1 MPANVLDLPPRVPD
15 ASIARYDNW
24 GSTLS
29 SLGSVKDK
37 SAGADFRRRAR
48 LSRQLCETLVDQN
61 ALCARAVEKHV
72 ADAFRPGWKF
82 KDEGLELFRA
92 RLEAELEISARIKES
107 VRWSR
112 MYGAALLY
120 IAAGDGRDPRHP
132 LNAAGVRSVAAL
144 NPIPAHQCEAHEY
157 DSAFGSATYRQ
168 VLSYRIDSLSSG
180 QPLRY
185 VHASRCVVFEPIS
198 LPIESRIE
206 GLYSDTWS
214 TSWGPS
220 VLQRFYDEL
229 IREGSTR
236 AYANAMMYVAS
247 ILAIKMQGLRDQIT
261 TDEGKRIVRGNLEV
275 MRQSMDGLGIAGL
288 DAGDDLVT
296 VQHGVAGLAD
306 MVQTARD
313 ALASALPFPRE
324 IGLNESPTG
333 LRGGEL
339 SGAQALYFA
348 DVDAMRSDILTPAI
362 QRIARIAAAAW
373 GVDLSGGLEIE
384 WAPLWVPDE
393 REQSETAARNAAT
406 DRTYW
411 EIQALGSREI
421 RDRRFVEGQRGA
433 ITIDEDC
440 AGDVRTTVPYME
452 PALRIVE
459 SVAAGTIPRDAGA
472 QLLIAG
478 GYSPLLLGSAGAPSE
493 PLITTM
499 AHAEEPPDDPA
510 EPDPVPPGPPEE
522 PARPDPAPGLP
533 PAE

>member
-1 MPANVLDLPPRVPD
+1 MD
-15 ASIARYDNW
+15 AIARYDNW

-29 SLGSVKDK
+29 ALGSVKDK
-37 SAGADFRRRAR
+37 SAGANFRRRAR

-72 ADAFRPGWKF
+72 SDAFRAGWKF
-82 KDEGLELFRA
+82 KGEDLELFRA
-92 RLEAELEISARIKES
+92 RLEAELDLSARVREA

-112 MYGAALLY
+112 MYGGCLLY
-120 IAAGDGRDPRHP
+120 MSVGDRRDAQHP
-132 LNAAGVRSVAAL
+132 LNMSGVQSIAAL
-144 NPIPAHQCEAHEY
+144 NPIPAHQCEPHEY

-168 VLSYRIDSLSSG
+168 VLSYRVEPIGGSDAT
-180 QPLRY
+180 RV

-206 GLYSDTWS
+206 GLNSTTWS
-214 TSWGPS
+214 TAWGPS
-220 VLQRFYDEL
+220 VTQRFYDEL

-247 ILAIKMQGLRDQIT
+247 ILAIKMQGLRDQIS

-288 DAGDDLVT
+288 DAQDDLVT

-306 MVQTARD
+306 MVSTARD

-348 DVDAMRSDILTPAI
+348 DVEAMRTDILTPALL
-362 QRIARIAAAAW
+362 RVARVAAAAW
-373 GVDLSGGLEIE
+373 GVDLSGGGAEIE
-384 WAPLWVPDE
+384 WSPLWVPDE
-393 REQSETAARNAAT
+393 REQSETAARNATT

-411 EIQALGSREI
+411 EIQALGAREI
-421 RDRRFVEGQRGA
+421 RDRRFVDGQRGA
-433 ITIDEDC
+433 LTVEPEH
-440 AGDVRTTVPYME
+440 AGDVRKSTPYLE

-499 AHAEEPPDDPA
+499 AHAAEGSPDDDPA
-510 EPDPVPPGPPEE
+510 PEHTRPTANPP
-522 PARPDPAPGLP
+522 RPDPAPRRP
-533 PAE
+533 PPE